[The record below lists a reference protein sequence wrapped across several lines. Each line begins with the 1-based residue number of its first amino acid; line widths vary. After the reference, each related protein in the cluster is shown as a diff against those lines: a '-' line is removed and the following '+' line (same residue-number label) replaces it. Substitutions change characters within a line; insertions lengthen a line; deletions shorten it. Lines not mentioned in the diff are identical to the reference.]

1 MTINFINDIFRWIL
15 FNINMALNVTESSF
29 EKDVVNSDKPVLIDF
44 WAPWCG
50 PCRNIAPI
58 LDEISSEETDFY
70 VGKINVDENQQLA
83 MKFRIQ
89 SIPALMV
96 MKNGEVVASRVGGGS
111 KQDLLSWVKSNI

>member
-1 MTINFINDIFRWIL
+1 
-15 FNINMALNVTESSF
+15 MALNVTESSF

>member
-1 MTINFINDIFRWIL
+1 LVEFKSTSCKTLCIQ
-15 FNINMALNVTESSF
+15 ALSCG
-29 EKDVVNSDKPVLIDF
+29 LISL
-44 WAPWCG
+44 G
-50 PCRNIAPI
+50 NLYIAPI